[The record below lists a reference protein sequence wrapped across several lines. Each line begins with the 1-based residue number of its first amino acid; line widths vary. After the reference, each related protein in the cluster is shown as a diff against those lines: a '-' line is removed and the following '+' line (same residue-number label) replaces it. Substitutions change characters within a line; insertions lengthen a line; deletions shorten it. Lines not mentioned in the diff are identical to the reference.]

1 MFVVFFARNM
11 SRCRGITI
19 FYSAIFA
26 IVVVFTFLL
35 YLTIVNEI
43 TTIGL
48 WIGFMVSFVG
58 GIV

>member
-1 MFVVFFARNM
+1 M